1 MAIKIIKP
9 GKLKNPKD
17 TRRFF
22 CLNCGCVFDAD
33 RGDYEAVTTRNQLD
47 DEITHQAICPACHKW
62 VRRSEPLD
70 E

>member
-9 GKLKNPKD
+9 GKLKNPKG
-17 TRRFF
+17 TRRFL
-22 CLNCGCVFDAD
+22 CLNRGCVFNAD
-33 RGDYEAVTTRNQLD
+33 LGDYEAVMISSQFD
-47 DEITHQAICPACHKW
+47 DVTVHQAICPICHKW

>member
-17 TRRFF
+17 TRRFL

-33 RGDYEAVTTRNQLD
+33 RGDYEAVTIRNQLD
-47 DEITHQAICPACHKW
+47 DEIAHQAICPACHKW

>member
-1 MAIKIIKP
+1 MPIKIIKP

-17 TRRFF
+17 TRRFL

-33 RGDYEAVTTRNQLD
+33 RGDYEANDNRFNET
-47 DEITHQAICPACHKW
+47 EYWASCPTCHYSTC
-62 VRRSEPLD
+62 RSEPLD